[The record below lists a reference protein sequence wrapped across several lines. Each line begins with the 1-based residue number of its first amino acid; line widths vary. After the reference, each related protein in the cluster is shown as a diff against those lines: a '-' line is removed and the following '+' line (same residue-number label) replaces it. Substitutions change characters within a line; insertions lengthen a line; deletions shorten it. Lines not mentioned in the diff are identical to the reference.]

1 MHTFNHHSQQWGQ
14 LHANAISVHWINFN
28 KNPFDDGRW
37 AMNAEQMIDWWW
49 QQWVF
54 FFSIALSA
62 QHVLRAIHTRCVFCR
77 LWRNIELSTLAEKPR
92 WRRKA
97 VMCLSIQ
104 IKSTCSHQWH
114 RYTSF
119 YTHELICNRS
129 LSLAWN
135 YYFFSI
141 AMVHSHSTKQ
151 LFMVCAEH
159 ENNAQSVCVCA
170 RFSCARCFFNSIE
183 HNEISNR

>member
-1 MHTFNHHSQQWGQ
+1 MSW
-14 LHANAISVHWINFN
+14 
-28 KNPFDDGRW
+28 W

-49 QQWVF
+49 QQWAF

-77 LWRNIELSTLAEKPR
+77 LWRYIELSTLAEKLR
-92 WRRKA
+92 QRRKA

-135 YYFFSI
+135 YYFFLI
-141 AMVHSHSTKQ
+141 ATIHSHSTKQ
-151 LFMVCAEH
+151 LFVVHTEH
-159 ENNAQSVCVCA
+159 ENNAQSVCECVYA
-170 RFSCARCFFNSIE
+170 LFSSLAAFSIRSSTMKLVIANKILKN
-183 HNEISNR
+183 HFALGVTINT